1 MQAALDFPNIAPEIF
16 SISLGGFELALRWYA
31 MAYIVGIL
39 IGWWLMARAARTP
52 RIWRGET
59 PAMTPA
65 HIESFITW
73 AIIGIVA
80 GGRLGYVIFYQP
92 GYFLANPAEIV
103 RLWDGGMSFHGGF
116 LGVVLATLL
125 FCRRNG
131 IYLPSMADVVA
142 LAAPPGILLG
152 RIANFINGELWGRPS
167 DAPWAVI
174 FPGAAAQDCP
184 GVVGPCARHPSQL
197 YEAGLEGLLLG
208 AVLIIAVWGFRA
220 LRAPGLVTGLFLVGY
235 GAGRFVVEFFRQA
248 DPQFMSESNPA
259 GYAIQLG
266 SGGMT
271 MGQLLSL
278 PMVLMGLAVVVVA
291 VASAGRRR
299 PA

>member
-1 MQAALDFPNIAPEIF
+1 M
-16 SISLGGFELALRWYA
+16 
-31 MAYIVGIL
+31 
-39 IGWWLMARAARTP
+39 
-52 RIWRGET
+52 
-59 PAMTPA
+59 
-65 HIESFITW
+65 
-73 AIIGIVA
+73 
-80 GGRLGYVIFYQP
+80 
-92 GYFLANPAEIV
+92 
-103 RLWDGGMSFHGGF
+103 
-116 LGVVLATLL
+116 
-125 FCRRNG
+125 
-131 IYLPSMADVVA
+131 
-142 LAAPPGILLG
+142 
-152 RIANFINGELWGRPS
+152 
-167 DAPWAVI
+167 I